1 MSDQPQVT
9 AAPIKEK
16 KEKKEKKEPKLLGE
30 GVPSGTP
37 LFNTMW
43 HAIEREIPADKVI
56 SPAVLRSLVQAI
68 LSMIQIVVGENNPA
82 YTDTILG
89 AVYAACQK
97 LATEKVSV
105 QSLDELTKVFEPIER
120 ETKRRRLNPS
130 TKSTSTKSASP
141 EESQALTDDSMYDKE
156 GNVRMSK

>member
-9 AAPIKEK
+9 AAPVAK

-37 LFNTMW
+37 FFNTIW

-68 LSMIQIVVGENNPA
+68 LSMVQIVVGENNA
-82 YTDTILG
+82 SYTDTILG

-120 ETKRRRLNPS
+120 ETKRRRLNP
-130 TKSTSTKSASP
+130 KPAKPASP
-141 EESQALTDDSMYDKE
+141 EDSQSVDDVMFDKE
-156 GNVRMSK
+156 GNIKGSK